1 MAGYSERFDQDAEAR
16 AEAWAERLAAQLP
29 PFTPEEAREVG
40 RIAATIDARRA
51 EKDRQAQA
59 STKAAA

>member
-1 MAGYSERFDQDAEAR
+1 MDDAEAR

-29 PFTPEEAREVG
+29 PFTAEEAREVG

-51 EKDRQAQA
+51 KQTGRPA
-59 STKAAA
+59 SQQAAA